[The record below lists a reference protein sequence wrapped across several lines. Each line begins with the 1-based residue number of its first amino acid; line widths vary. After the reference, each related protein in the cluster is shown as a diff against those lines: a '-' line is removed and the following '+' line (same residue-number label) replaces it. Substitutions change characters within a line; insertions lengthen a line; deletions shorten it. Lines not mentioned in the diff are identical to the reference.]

1 MWRMSGDQAQAKPK
15 SRWPRRGWTG
25 RPVSDSM
32 THASGESPI
41 TTRRRL
47 SGDVAVQFIGWESSW
62 SEVKTFVSVSRMRR
76 CLSFEAKT
84 PVGEGPVRLGIMS
97 MWLVMP
103 SLKSG
108 VTRPFM
114 PGLEPL
120 VLRRAYSPQN
130 PPAIVRPWAVFMVDI
145 LTGPR
150 KPDSG
155 SGWLMSIIQ
164 RASPV
169 VGVQENTL
177 ELEAKWTVFD
187 AGVDIRLRSW
197 KCSIDALC
205 EVCMELSRKNV
216 SFCGRRFAWLMWE

>member
-1 MWRMSGDQAQAKPK
+1 
-15 SRWPRRGWTG
+15 
-25 RPVSDSM
+25 
-32 THASGESPI
+32 
-41 TTRRRL
+41 
-47 SGDVAVQFIGWESSW
+47 
-62 SEVKTFVSVSRMRR
+62 
-76 CLSFEAKT
+76 
-84 PVGEGPVRLGIMS
+84 
-97 MWLVMP
+97 
-103 SLKSG
+103 
-108 VTRPFM
+108 M

>member
-1 MWRMSGDQAQAKPK
+1 M
-15 SRWPRRGWTG
+15 
-25 RPVSDSM
+25 
-32 THASGESPI
+32 
-41 TTRRRL
+41 
-47 SGDVAVQFIGWESSW
+47 
-62 SEVKTFVSVSRMRR
+62 FVSVSRMRR

-84 PVGEGPVRLGIMS
+84 PVGEGPVRLGMIS
-97 MWLVMP
+97 MWLVIP

-130 PPAIVRPWAVFMVDI
+130 PPAIVRPWAVFIVEI

-187 AGVDIRLRSW
+187 AGVDIRFRSW

-205 EVCMELSRKNV
+205 EVCMELARKNI